1 MSDNAD
7 RSVFNGGTGSVP
19 HKDFDGRESASTSTP
34 SEDYS
39 DLFDYDAYYDRVG
52 TDVTTAPSAGK
63 LANGSSIL
71 TQATTPVASHSE
83 DTPMQDAL
91 VQEPQLSNVWPKVSD
106 PPPSRD
112 TNISLEASLS
122 PQAPG
127 EMHLEKQTQFP
138 SASGQKV
145 VTRVI
150 KDLDETN
157 KVRELGACYHCKMNR
172 KACNSGS
179 VCEECSKRY
188 EKPSSAER
196 ACIRTPLKDLVP
208 PKIGR
213 WNWVDPS
220 RIMPTRDRFMSDEAD
235 RLFVSCSE
243 SGNGPYL
250 ELRVGRFALADKRDH
265 GVHGVHR
272 FGIKP
277 DSLPLDDA
285 MYHWME
291 QHILVQ
297 NRSGFEA
304 ELDKLLLGLVSQPRA
319 NMQQWPHQL
328 PEQLLLNLFK
338 MRCLCKIWSS
348 KQLFFWRADGQL
360 LPPDMRFAS
369 IQDSLR
375 LLAGRTISELER
387 KVIEDLGKFL
397 ERKETKEMRPAT
409 ALLKCK

>member
-7 RSVFNGGTGSVP
+7 RSGFNGGTGSVP
-19 HKDFDGRESASTSTP
+19 HNDFGSPGTASTSTP

-39 DLFDYDAYYDRVG
+39 DFFDWDAYFDRVE
-52 TDVTTAPSAGK
+52 TDVTTAPSVGK
-63 LANGSSIL
+63 LTNGSSIL
-71 TQATTPVASHSE
+71 THATTPVASHAE
-83 DTPMQDAL
+83 DSPMQDAL
-91 VQEPQLSNVWPKVSD
+91 DQEYEPPNVWPKVSD

-122 PQAPG
+122 PQASG
-127 EMHLEKQTQFP
+127 EMQLEKQTQVP
-138 SASGQKV
+138 SASSQKG
-145 VTRVI
+145 TRII
-150 KDLDETN
+150 KDLDKTN
-157 KVRELGACYHCKMNR
+157 KVRELRACYHCKMNR
-172 KACNSGS
+172 KACNSGR

-188 EKPSSAER
+188 KKPSSAEH
-196 ACIRTPLKDLVP
+196 ACIRIPLKDLVP

-213 WNWVDPS
+213 WNWVDLS
-220 RIMPTRDRFMSDEAD
+220 RIMPTRDRFMSVEAD
-235 RLFVSCSE
+235 RLLVSCSE
-243 SGNGPYL
+243 SVNSPRL
-250 ELRVGRFALADKRDH
+250 ELRVGRFALADMRDH

-272 FGIKP
+272 FGIMP
-277 DSLPLDDA
+277 SSLPLDDA

-291 QHILVQ
+291 QHILV
-297 NRSGFEA
+297 NNNSGFEA
-304 ELDKLLLGLVSQPRA
+304 ELDRLLLGLVSQPRA

-360 LPPDMRFAS
+360 LPLDMRFAT

-375 LLAGRTISELER
+375 LLAGRIISELER

-397 ERKETKEMRPAT
+397 DRKETKEMRPTT